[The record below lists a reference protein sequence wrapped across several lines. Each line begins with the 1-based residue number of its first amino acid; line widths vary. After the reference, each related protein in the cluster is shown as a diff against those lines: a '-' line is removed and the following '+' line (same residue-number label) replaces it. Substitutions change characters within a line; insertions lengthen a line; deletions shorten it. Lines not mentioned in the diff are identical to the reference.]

1 MILPPYNVTYV
12 CNVGANPTASPFR
25 ILLPD
30 FPAEDCLCHW
40 ITHYVCYHLCVTN
53 TNYHRT
59 LFEAKQDLA
68 RCLVKR
74 QKLDHKIARLQAVIS
89 DLHNLCAELD
99 QKSFEKRVD
108 RVIKADQTKGITELS
123 RVILKEKFFPMTTSE
138 LKASME
144 ARKLNLSGYSN
155 PMAVIHTVLKRLV
168 QGGEVR
174 VVSQAKGKKAYQWV
188 STADKLLSELRQTST
203 PGVQKRGGLTESK

>member
-1 MILPPYNVTYV
+1 MRGVILPPYNVTYV

-30 FPAEDCLCHW
+30 FPAEDCLCHF

-53 TNYHRT
+53 TNYHRS
-59 LFEAKQDLA
+59 LFEAEQDLA

-108 RVIKADQTKGITELS
+108 RVIKALAAGRDVSVKLAVREGSQVEHFWLS
-123 RVILKEKFFPMTTSE
+123 DVT
-138 LKASME
+138 
-144 ARKLNLSGYSN
+144 Y
-155 PMAVIHTVLKRLV
+155 
-168 QGGEVR
+168 
-174 VVSQAKGKKAYQWV
+174 
-188 STADKLLSELRQTST
+188 STA
-203 PGVQKRGGLTESK
+203 TESFSGKIDNDPDTVRSVVFGQEVSVR

>member
-1 MILPPYNVTYV
+1 M
-12 CNVGANPTASPFR
+12 
-25 ILLPD
+25 
-30 FPAEDCLCHW
+30 
-40 ITHYVCYHLCVTN
+40 
-53 TNYHRT
+53 
-59 LFEAKQDLA
+59 
-68 RCLVKR
+68 VKR

-99 QKSFEKRVD
+99 QKGFEKRVD
-108 RVIKADQTKGITELS
+108 RVIKTDQTKGITELS

-144 ARKLNLSGYSN
+144 ARKLNLSAYSN